1 MKYLKIAATVCASAL
16 ALSAC
21 GSTNTSENDGTESSA
36 AAKITATD
44 LSHVTKDDT
53 IAALIPEAVSKDGKL
68 TVGDN
73 IYYAPAEF
81 YAEDGKTPQ
90 GFDIDLAKALAKKMG
105 LEADIQQAEF
115 STIIPGI
122 GSKYEVGISAF
133 TITPERLEVV
143 DMIQYFE
150 DGNAWSVAKGN
161 PKGFDPANKCGKA
174 IGVQTGTW
182 QDEMLTEANE
192 AGGECEKDPI
202 TLQRFDTQS
211 QVTTTL
217 AGGQID
223 AMFSDNSVAEYAS
236 KITNGSTE
244 TFGAP
249 SDIAGRGIVV
259 AKKDKELTKATQA
272 ALQSLIDDGTLAKIF
287 ETWGITT
294 GVSTEAV
301 LNPNA

>member
-21 GSTNTSENDGTESSA
+21 SSTNTSENTDPESSPT
-36 AAKITATD
+36 AKITATD
-44 LSHVTKDDT
+44 LSNVTKDEAV
-53 IAALIPEAVSKDGKL
+53 AALVPETVSKDDKL

-90 GFDIDLAKALAKKMG
+90 GYDIDLAKALAKKMG

-115 STIIPGI
+115 AAIIPGI
-122 GSKYEVGISAF
+122 GSKYEVGIASF
-133 TITPERLEVV
+133 TISPERLEVV

-150 DGNAWSVAKGN
+150 DGDTWSVAKGN
-161 PKGFDPANKCGKA
+161 PKGFDSAKKCGKA

-182 QDEMLTEANE
+182 QDELLTAANE

-217 AGGQID
+217 AGGQVD
-223 AMFSDNSVAEYAS
+223 AMFSDNSVAEYAA
-236 KITNGSTE
+236 KITEGATE
-244 TFGAP
+244 IFGEP
-249 SDIAGRGIVV
+249 TDMAGRGIAVS
-259 AKKDKELTKATQA
+259 KKDPALTKATQA

-287 ETWGITT
+287 KTWGITT

-301 LNPNA
+301 LNPSA